1 MLCLFHE
8 CYYNADPLH
17 VGITDM
23 ARIGRP
29 PTDNPKVRH
38 NVGVPRN
45 VNSSLERLARQM
57 GITPAVLIER
67 IVVHRL
73 SE

>member
-1 MLCLFHE
+1 
-8 CYYNADPLH
+8 
-17 VGITDM
+17 M
-23 ARIGRP
+23 AKRGRGRLP
-29 PTDNPKVRH
+29 IEDPKVRH
-38 NVGVPRN
+38 NVGIKRSI
-45 VNSSLERLARQM
+45 NSSLERLARQM